1 MCVYSAARLP
11 PANASKHTVIIQ
23 CLFSILVTWYVNMFW
38 YWQCISTECASLPL
52 SACLKGFHLAY
63 TMAHI
68 CFVCGTLT
76 MHTDVIWQHWNIC
89 SISALARLFGST
101 CPGTCTLDTVGAIS
115 VLFSLLT
122 SVYMCVCVC
131 FCVCVCV
138 CINPG
143 EVDDVLDSIC
153 FVHDGRD
160 GHRPAAVVVSQEML
174 VIMTLLSLL
183 VINELLI

>member
-131 FCVCVCV
+131 VCVFVCVCVCV
-138 CINPG
+138 
-143 EVDDVLDSIC
+143 SIQVKWMMYWIV
-153 FVHDGRD
+153 FALFTTAETATD
-160 GHRPAAVVVSQEML
+160 L
-174 VIMTLLSLL
+174 LLSWWVRRCSWSWPSSACL
-183 VINELLI
+183 